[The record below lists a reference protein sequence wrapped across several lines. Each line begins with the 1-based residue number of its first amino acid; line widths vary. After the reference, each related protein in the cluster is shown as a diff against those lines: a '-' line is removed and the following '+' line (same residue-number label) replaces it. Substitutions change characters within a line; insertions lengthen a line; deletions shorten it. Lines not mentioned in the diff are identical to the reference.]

1 MIDLVGYSREEC
13 EKLAREDLLSIVY
26 DPDQTRVA
34 EAVKNALISG
44 DVLDLS
50 FRLCQKDG
58 TLIWVRLNGRRIGPL
73 LEKAK
78 FYAVF
83 TGMSTEAR
91 LFQSIA
97 NETTDGVYVI
107 DKESYELLY
116 ANESKTLFREGPHS
130 VGQKMLYS
138 AARQK
143 CTLCVLYVKKSSA

>member
-116 ANESKTLFREGPHS
+116 AMNQRRCFGKVPILSGKNVIQRCTAKMHLVRS
-130 VGQKMLYS
+130 V
-138 AARQK
+138 R
-143 CTLCVLYVKKSSA
+143 

>member
-1 MIDLVGYSREEC
+1 M
-13 EKLAREDLLSIVY
+13 
-26 DPDQTRVA
+26 
-34 EAVKNALISG
+34 
-44 DVLDLS
+44 LDLS

-130 VGQKMLYS
+130 VGQKCYTALHGKN
-138 AARQK
+138 APCAF
-143 CTLCVLYVKKSSA
+143 CTLRNHLPDGEEHEINIDGTEKFYTARFIETDWAEFPHMFSIYGM